1 MKLTLPNLIFATAL
15 ATLILRIVVHKY
27 LMTSCDDQWGIIIDA
42 GSSGSRAHIF
52 TWKED
57 RNNDLLLSL
66 KEVSNKKI
74 HPGISSYSTGQL
86 AAQSLAPLLLYS
98 QEIIPKQ
105 CWSKTRLELLA
116 TAGMRL
122 VDPQKTKQIFTG
134 IQEYLINSPYAF
146 EPKQARVVP
155 GDEEAVFDWLS
166 VNFAKDNFVAK
177 NKFVGVSDLGG
188 ASTQISFEVGN
199 GGASKAH
206 PGVRTIQ
213 VGAHAHSIYAV
224 SRLHMGLYEA
234 YKNTK
239 TEYENEI
246 SGNSFPCQIPGNY
259 HECERLTK
267 QFINHHANKDMSKL
281 GNTAIAPPIKPT
293 VTFYGLDNYAKL
305 ANVHFSLTR
314 HPDSRELP
322 PKAFVDPDMASFQ
335 TVAKKVCAMNWYE
348 LRNLVPRKAA
358 KDRLLQHSCFG
369 LIYIHLLLKEVYKME
384 NNPLIFAH
392 SVGDIDGS
400 WATGAAIS
408 SFKKPV
414 SDAQRI

>member
-1 MKLTLPNLIFATAL
+1 M
-15 ATLILRIVVHKY
+15 HKY

-206 PGVRTIQ
+206 PGVRTVQ

-239 TEYENEI
+239 TEYEYEI

-267 QFINHHANKDMSKL
+267 QFINHHANKDCQ
-281 GNTAIAPPIKPT
+281 N
-293 VTFYGLDNYAKL
+293 
-305 ANVHFSLTR
+305 
-314 HPDSRELP
+314 
-322 PKAFVDPDMASFQ
+322 
-335 TVAKKVCAMNWYE
+335 
-348 LRNLVPRKAA
+348 
-358 KDRLLQHSCFG
+358 
-369 LIYIHLLLKEVYKME
+369 
-384 NNPLIFAH
+384 
-392 SVGDIDGS
+392 
-400 WATGAAIS
+400 
-408 SFKKPV
+408 
-414 SDAQRI
+414 